1 MTPRRLETATRG
13 ALFSLTAFAIAV
25 HAFLLARATV
35 PTWILPAAVLIGVG
49 IAPWAARRHH
59 DRADSADDAPTRLQ
73 RNLVIALLATTF
85 AMLVYGAVATGAR
98 EWDGAT
104 SWELRARVF
113 ELAPTFEQPF
123 FLDSAVFAH
132 TREYPP
138 LQPML
143 LACIARLGLGL
154 DAARLLFPLLWLL
167 LLGLADGA
175 WRRAGVRPRLRLG
188 LLAALGLTPMLVDP
202 TMGAV
207 DSGFGELF
215 TLVAVTASA
224 GGLLHRDLAM
234 TFCGALLLVLVK
246 PEGLLYAPILVG
258 VAWFCGRFGV
268 LCAAVAGFAIGLV
281 LWLPSYLRL
290 VGSMATP
297 LEVGLCVG
305 ALAIPILVSGAW
317 IHLRQPRDR
326 SRVIVVIALVAIA
339 GFGALGLT
347 DSLGSPNG
355 VLGVYLAGVER
366 AVGRLTRLPEILIW
380 FAQVAASPRKFGL
393 LAVLLLALAGSAR
406 RAPCPSRPLLALV
419 IAWFASLVTPF
430 LLSPET
436 DLRHHVSSTLDRLML
451 HHIGAAWLLIG
462 IWWQPQARTADAG
475 ATT

>member
-13 ALFSLTAFAIAV
+13 ALFSLVLFAIAV
-25 HAFLLARATV
+25 HTFLLARAAV
-35 PTWILPAAVLIGVG
+35 PTWALPTAALIGAG
-49 IAPWAARRHH
+49 IACQTAHRRQ
-59 DRADSADDAPTRLQ
+59 DRADSAEDAPTRLQ
-73 RNLVIALLATTF
+73 RNLVITLLATTL

-113 ELAPTFEQPF
+113 ALAPTFEQPF
-123 FLDSAVFAH
+123 FLDSTVFAH

-143 LACIARLGLGL
+143 LACIARIGVGL
-154 DAARLLFPLLWLL
+154 DLARLLFPLLWLL
-167 LLGLADGA
+167 LLGLADCA
-175 WRRAGVRPRLRLG
+175 WRRAEVRPRLRLG
-188 LLAALGLTPMLVDP
+188 FLVALGLTPLLVDP

-207 DSGFGELF
+207 DSGFGELI
-215 TLVAVTASA
+215 TLVAVTAAA

-258 VAWFCGRFGV
+258 VAWFSGRFGL
-268 LCAAVAGFAIGLV
+268 LCAAVAGSALGLV

-290 VGSMATP
+290 IGSATTP
-297 LEVGLCVG
+297 LDVSLHVG
-305 ALAIPILVSGAW
+305 ALAIPFLVSGAW
-317 IHLRQPRDR
+317 IHLRQPRYR
-326 SRVIVVIALVAIA
+326 HRVIVVIAVVAIA

-347 DSLGSPNG
+347 DDLGSPNG
-355 VLGVYLAGVER
+355 VLGVYFAGAER
-366 AVGRLTRLPEILIW
+366 AAERLARLPEILIW
-380 FAQVAASPRKFGL
+380 FVQVAASPRKFGL
-393 LAVLLLALAGSAR
+393 LAALLLVLVCSAR

-451 HHIGAAWLLIG
+451 HHVGAAWLLIG
-462 IWWQPQARTADAG
+462 IWWQPHPRTADAG